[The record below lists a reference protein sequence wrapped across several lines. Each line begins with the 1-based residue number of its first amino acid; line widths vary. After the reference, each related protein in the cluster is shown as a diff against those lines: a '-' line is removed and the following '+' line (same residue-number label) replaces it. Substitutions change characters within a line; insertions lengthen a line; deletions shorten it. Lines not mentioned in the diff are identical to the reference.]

1 MMQDALLCLVGSVMY
16 MVSGTCALHYQ
27 TGKASTKERDISLT
41 LGILCIITGI
51 VMAMDF
57 FVIELKQC
65 KKKSQ
70 TK

>member
-57 FVIELKQC
+57 FAIELKQC
-65 KKKSQ
+65 KKRTQ
-70 TK
+70 TT

>member
-1 MMQDALLCLVGSVMY
+1 MY

-27 TGKASTKERDISLT
+27 TGKASTKERDISTKERDISLT

-65 KKKSQ
+65 KKRTQ